1 MPFLGKNQEMWIEK
15 ATYSTVKISF
25 ILLSRGCGWVRLDWE
40 GSKVWFCLQQVKYG
54 RVVKEDAG
62 QGLLGPNSGFS
73 RLNCNHIAPQPLGA
87 CISQIAIQLQSP
99 SSSPATTLKQQ
110 FYNTEQISIMIM
122 VSKQRRDRGIEKMS
136 KVCNLRNKITK
147 EKPFSKRVF
156 HQTICW

>member
-1 MPFLGKNQEMWIEK
+1 MKRLHIPLSKAYLSFCQEVVAEGRLG
-15 ATYSTVKISF
+15 
-25 ILLSRGCGWVRLDWE
+25 WE

-62 QGLLGPNSGFS
+62 QGLLGPNSGFG
-73 RLNCNHIAPQPLGA
+73 RLNCNHIAPRPLGA

-110 FYNTEQISIMIM
+110 FYDTEQITIMIM
-122 VSKQRRDRGIEKMS
+122 VSKHRRDRGVEKMS
-136 KVCNLRNKITK
+136 QVCNLRNKIAK
-147 EKPFSKRVF
+147 EKTFSKKVF